1 MDKGFVQQL
10 FVFAAI
16 FLVLQLGLDLLQ
28 DVPITPAVFLSR
40 VITTAIATA
49 FYGAL
54 SLWLKKRKDRK
65 D

>member
-10 FVFAAI
+10 CVFAAI
-16 FLVLQLGLDLLQ
+16 FLAIQIGFDMMQGL
-28 DVPITPAVFLSR
+28 PITPAVFLSR
-40 VITTAIATA
+40 VITTAMATA
-49 FYGAL
+49 IYGAF